1 VKLALLVIAGI
12 LAKLVAGKGSHEQ
25 KAYNEA

>member
-1 VKLALLVIAGI
+1 VIAGI